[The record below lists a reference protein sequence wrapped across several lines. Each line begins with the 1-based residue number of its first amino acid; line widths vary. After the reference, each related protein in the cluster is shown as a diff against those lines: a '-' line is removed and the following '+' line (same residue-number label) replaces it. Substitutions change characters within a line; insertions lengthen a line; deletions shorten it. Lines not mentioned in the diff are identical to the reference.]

1 MNKKPQIL
9 LNEKTL
15 WIKDMQVI
23 GSDGKPIGRMSAKEA
38 LAIAKDEGLDLF
50 VVSTSVVPPIAKIVD
65 YGHMKYEQDKRE
77 RQNSKPKQEV
87 KEVRLS
93 PRIQK
98 HDIDTLVKRAIKFL
112 QHGDKVKINCIFKQR
127 EIEHSELGLDKI
139 NLMLEDLKDYG
150 AADAKP
156 TLVFKQ
162 MFVIV
167 SPIKK

>member
-23 GSDGKPIGRMSAKEA
+23 GSDGKPLGRMSAKEA

-50 VVSTSVVPPIAKIVD
+50 VVSTSVVPPVAKIVD

-77 RQNSKPKQEV
+77 RQNQKPKQEV

-93 PRIQK
+93 PRIQQ
-98 HDIDTLVKRAIKFL
+98 HDIDTLIKRAIKFL
-112 QHGDKVKINCIFKQR
+112 EHGDKVKVNCIFKQR

-139 NLMLEDLKDYG
+139 NIMLDALKEYG
-150 AADAKP
+150 TPEGKP
-156 TLVFKQ
+156 SLVFKQ
-162 MFVIV
+162 MYVMV
-167 SPIKK
+167 VPNKR